1 MDRGTRLK
9 GRVLWDLS
17 PRFRRKILELFF
29 FFRNDC
35 NYFKYLDKGISMY
48 AWWLLRVS
56 YFFVSSNFEWRDSMQ
71 FSLRV

>member
-9 GRVLWDLS
+9 GRVLWGLS

-35 NYFKYLDKGISMY
+35 NYFKYLDKGNLDVCVV
-48 AWWLLRVS
+48 AFATLRVS
-56 YFFVSSNFEWRDSMQ
+56 YFFVSSNFEWRDSM
-71 FSLRV
+71 